1 MVTKMIT
8 EEEVEKA
15 IDYLRDTAVEAAQ
28 ARADRI
34 YLEEYRKSL
43 KAMIMSEFAGLAIG
57 AQERQ
62 AYRDQR
68 YVDHLEALKQA
79 VFADEKIRFM
89 RVAASAKIEAWRSQS
104 ANQRAVTI

>member
-1 MVTKMIT
+1 MIT

-15 IDYLRDTAVEAAQ
+15 IDYLRDTAVDAAQ

-57 AQERQ
+57 AQGGKRI
-62 AYRDQR
+62 
-68 YVDHLEALKQA
+68 VINGMSITLTL
-79 VFADEKIRFM
+79 
-89 RVAASAKIEAWRSQS
+89 
-104 ANQRAVTI
+104 

>member
-1 MVTKMIT
+1 MIT

-43 KAMIMSEFAGLAIG
+43 KAIIMSEFAGLAIG

-68 YVDHLEALKQA
+68 YVDLWK
-79 VFADEKIRFM
+79 R
-89 RVAASAKIEAWRSQS
+89 
-104 ANQRAVTI
+104 

>member
-1 MVTKMIT
+1 MIT

-15 IDYLRDTAVEAAQ
+15 IDYLRDTAVDAAQ

-57 AQERQ
+57 AQSGKRI
-62 AYRDQR
+62 
-68 YVDHLEALKQA
+68 VINGMSITLTL
-79 VFADEKIRFM
+79 
-89 RVAASAKIEAWRSQS
+89 
-104 ANQRAVTI
+104 

>member
-1 MVTKMIT
+1 MIT

-15 IDYLRDTAVEAAQ
+15 IDYLRDTAIEAAQ

-62 AYRDQR
+62 AYRDKR
-68 YVDHLEALKQA
+68 YTDHLEALKQA
-79 VFADEKIRFM
+79 VFSDEKIRFL

-104 ANQRAVTI
+104 ANLRAVTI

>member
-1 MVTKMIT
+1 MLAVMLRRNVKRRWVMIT

-43 KAMIMSEFAGLAIG
+43 KAIIMSEFAGLAIG

-68 YVDHLEALKQA
+68 YVDLWK
-79 VFADEKIRFM
+79 R
-89 RVAASAKIEAWRSQS
+89 
-104 ANQRAVTI
+104 

>member
-1 MVTKMIT
+1 MIT

-15 IDYLRDTAVEAAQ
+15 IDYLRDTAVDAAQ

-68 YVDHLEALKQA
+68 YVDLLEALKQA

-104 ANQRAVTI
+104 ANQRAVSI

>member
-1 MVTKMIT
+1 MIT

-15 IDYLRDTAVEAAQ
+15 IDYLRDTAVDAAQ

-34 YLEEYRKSL
+34 HLEEYRKSL

-68 YVDHLEALKQA
+68 YVDHLDALKQA
-79 VFADEKIRFM
+79 VFADEKN
-89 RVAASAKIEAWRSQS
+89 KIHAGCRK
-104 ANQRAVTI
+104 RKD

>member
-1 MVTKMIT
+1 MMIT
-8 EEEVEKA
+8 EEDVAKA
-15 IDYLRDTAVEAAQ
+15 VDYLRDTAVEAAQ

-43 KAMIMSEFAGLAIG
+43 KAIVMSEFSGLAIG

-62 AYRDQR
+62 AYRDKR
-68 YVDHLEALKQA
+68 YTDHLEALKQA

-89 RVAASAKIEAWRSQS
+89 RVAASAKIEAWRSFS
-104 ANQRAVTI
+104 ANHRAIKL